1 MTAFAIILIIIA
13 FLLLLLLIPV
23 HFYIDYNGENVKL
36 KIRYLF
42 FKIQLYPKKKKKKE
56 KKKKSKKRQPAQ
68 KPVSEKEKLKK
79 ESIISRLVKVHG
91 VGGVKDILLE
101 GIDILK
107 EFLNMTTRHILI
119 KKLNINIVTG
129 GDDAAA
135 AAMNFGYACDSIYPA
150 LGVLSGIVKLH
161 CIPKI
166 EISADFYSKKSS
178 ALLYAD
184 TAIRPLFV
192 IAAVIIKGIKALKLY
207 SKAVAPIDT

>member
-1 MTAFAIILIIIA
+1 MAAFAIILIIIA

-36 KIRYLF
+36 KIRYLL
-42 FKIQLYPKKKKKKE
+42 FKIQLYPKKKKKE
-56 KKKKSKKRQPAQ
+56 KKKKLKKKQPAQ
-68 KPVSEKEKLKK
+68 KPVSEKEKVKK
-79 ESIISRLVKVHG
+79 GSMISRLVKVHG

-150 LGVLSGIVKLH
+150 LGVLSGIVKLY